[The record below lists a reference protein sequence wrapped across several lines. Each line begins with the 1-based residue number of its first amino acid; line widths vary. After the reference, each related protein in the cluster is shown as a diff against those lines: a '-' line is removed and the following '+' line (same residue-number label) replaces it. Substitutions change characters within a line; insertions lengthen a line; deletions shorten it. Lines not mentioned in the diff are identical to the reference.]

1 MRDLLM
7 DARTLYFG
15 VQLWSPPKM
24 TTRRVTD
31 NLQPTLVKS
40 RHEAE
45 GWELHP
51 LQESDL
57 SKYLQ

>member
-1 MRDLLM
+1 M

-15 VQLWSPPKM
+15 VQLWLPSKM

-45 GWELHP
+45 GWELQP
-51 LQESDL
+51 LQGSDL